1 MTIRVPGGAWNCPSG
16 VTRRLFKEQPQA
28 CCQQASIQS
37 QSCAELEVDSEAV
50 TVSPPAAFVKRS
62 VSKVVKMTGCF
73 RKVKRDHRLKGLST
87 RRV

>member
-1 MTIRVPGGAWNCPSG
+1 MGLSFGSEQETKI
-16 VTRRLFKEQPQA
+16 LFKEQPQA

-50 TVSPPAAFVKRS
+50 TVSPPADLCQAS

-73 RKVKRDHRLKGLST
+73 GKVKQDHRLKGLST